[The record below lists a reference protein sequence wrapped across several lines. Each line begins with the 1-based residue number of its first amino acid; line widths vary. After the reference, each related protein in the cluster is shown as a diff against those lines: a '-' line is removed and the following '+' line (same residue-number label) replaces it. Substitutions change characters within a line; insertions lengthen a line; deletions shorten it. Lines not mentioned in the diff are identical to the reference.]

1 MKNAKV
7 SLANYLP
14 KRNLAV
20 FFKKIKLI
28 NNKKEK

>member
-20 FFKKIKLI
+20 FLKIKLI